1 MQVLYSRLVTFSS
14 GNVRGEDM
22 CWGAFIDVI
31 YMLIT
36 DSSIITISKMITVIV

>member
-1 MQVLYSRLVTFSS
+1 
-14 GNVRGEDM
+14 M

-36 DSSIITISKMITVIV
+36 DSSIITISKIITVIVQNMNPSSPRPKYEKEDCRQ